1 MGSAQAVLTLRAM
14 TRIGWCAAT
23 LAVFSL
29 VAGCSSPDAGPPPD
43 PSPGRFAATYEP
55 ATTDGNRVEEKLLR
69 DNRVLEDFAESM
81 TAYVRLPRDVRVV
94 GKECGEANA
103 FYLPDEHEIH
113 YCYELSAAERVLFAK
128 DGTAGEAL
136 DGEVYNSAVGTLYHE
151 AGHALIGELDLKI
164 TGREEDVADQLAA
177 YVLTSDDEFKDIL
190 LTVANSYRLS
200 ADEVTNLDELPFYD
214 THSLDPQ
221 RSVNFLCYLYGSDQK
236 RFEQL
241 VTDGALPAARA
252 ESCGEEY
259 TKLVAGWESLLAPHV
274 K

>member
-1 MGSAQAVLTLRAM
+1 M
-14 TRIGWCAAT
+14 TRFGWCAP
-23 LAVFSL
+23 AVVALSL
-29 VAGCSSPDAGPPPD
+29 VTGCSGADGGTPPAPA
-43 PSPGRFAATYEP
+43 SGRFVASYEP
-55 ATTDGNRVEEKLLR
+55 ATNDANRVEEKLLR

-81 TAYVRLPRDVRVV
+81 TEYVRIPGDVRVV
-94 GKECGEANA
+94 AKECGEANA
-103 FYLPDEHEIH
+103 FYVPDEHAIH

-128 DGTAGEAL
+128 DGTSGEAL

-177 YVLTSDDEFKDIL
+177 YALTSADEFKDIL

-221 RSVNFLCYLYGSDQK
+221 RSVNFLCYLYGSDEK

-241 VTDGALPAARA
+241 VVDGALPAERA
-252 ESCGEEY
+252 ESCTDEY
-259 TKLVAGWESLLAPHV
+259 TKLVGGWESLLAPHV